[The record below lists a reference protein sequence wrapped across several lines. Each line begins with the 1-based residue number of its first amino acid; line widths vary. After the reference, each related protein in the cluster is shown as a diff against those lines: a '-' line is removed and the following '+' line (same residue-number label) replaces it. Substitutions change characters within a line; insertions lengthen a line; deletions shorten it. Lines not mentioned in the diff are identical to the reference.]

1 MTNVQ
6 PSFSDGNVLFQPMS
20 YSAYNAYISNP
31 IHMGVGGDFTWEIH
45 TMPQGPKGDNNS
57 NLNTQLI
64 AMNSLSSKKGQA
76 WKLMKT
82 LTSDPDIQRDI
93 YRYSEGISVCRQITH
108 TPEDEFGV
116 EKPDKDDQKILA
128 MAMEHSVNRQ
138 RFRNKEEAFQ
148 HIDIAVSEILAG
160 SGNIRMEQIIYNR
173 RINNHLQQ
181 ITQ

>member
-1 MTNVQ
+1 
-6 PSFSDGNVLFQPMS
+6 
-20 YSAYNAYISNP
+20 
-31 IHMGVGGDFTWEIH
+31 
-45 TMPQGPKGDNNS
+45 MPQGPKGGNTS
-57 NLNTQLI
+57 ILNTQLL

-82 LTSDPDIQRDI
+82 LTSDPDIQREI
-93 YRYSEGISVCRQITH
+93 YRYSEGISVCRQITY

-116 EKPDKDDQKILA
+116 EKPNKGDQKILA
-128 MAMEHSVNRQ
+128 MAMENSINRQ

-148 HIDIAVSEILAG
+148 QIDIAVSEILAG

-173 RINNHLQQ
+173 RINNFLQQ

>member
-1 MTNVQ
+1 
-6 PSFSDGNVLFQPMS
+6 
-20 YSAYNAYISNP
+20 
-31 IHMGVGGDFTWEIH
+31 
-45 TMPQGPKGDNNS
+45 
-57 NLNTQLI
+57 
-64 AMNSLSSKKGQA
+64 MNSLSSKKGQA

-82 LTSDPDIQRDI
+82 LTSDPNIQRDI

-148 HIDIAVSEILAG
+148 QIDIAVSEILAG

-181 ITQ
+181 IKQ